1 MSTDSES
8 SQQVPS
14 EHLAEGTDHGH
25 AGGHGPKVG
34 MGALALGALG
44 IVYGDIGTS
53 PLYAFR
59 EAFEHQHLDAADPVN
74 ALGVVSIAFW
84 ALIIIISIKY
94 LTFMMRADNHGEG
107 GILALTAMIMPKG
120 VGSRKISFAVALG
133 IFGTAL
139 LYGDGLITPA
149 ISVLSAVEGAKE
161 ATSALDSYIIPI
173 AVAILAALFL
183 VQKRGTGGIGRVFG
197 PIMVLWFATLAALGL
212 NQVIQRPSVL
222 KAVNPIYAYDFFA
235 ASPMTAF
242 LTLGSIFLVV
252 TGGEALYADMGH
264 FGRRPIQVSWYFF
277 VLPALLLNYFGQAA
291 LILGN
296 PEAVERPF
304 FKLAPEW
311 AIVPLV
317 VLATMATVI
326 ASQALISGA
335 FSLTVQAV
343 QLDYLPRVKI
353 RHTSSDHRGQ
363 VYVPLVN
370 WMLMIGCIGLVLTFQ
385 SSKNLAAAYGI
396 AVTST
401 MAITT
406 MLFYILAV
414 NRWNWSKAKA
424 LAVTVP
430 LLIIDLAFLGAN
442 IPKIPHGG
450 WFPLLIAVGL
460 LVQMMTWRKGRQ
472 LVAARIH
479 RGERPIGE
487 VLDEY
492 AKVARVPGT
501 AVFMFKDL
509 GKAPPALVNNL
520 KHNKV
525 LHKRVVF
532 FTICVDEDPVVD
544 KAHRL
549 EVERMESG
557 FWRVQAHYGFME
569 TPNIQAILRQC
580 AEHDLEFHEMETTF
594 FLSRETVIPKTDNG
608 GMNIWQ
614 EHLFAIMVRNAL
626 SATAYF
632 RLPANRVVELG
643 MQVEI

>member
-25 AGGHGPKVG
+25 SGGHGPKVG

-59 EAFEHQHLDAADPVN
+59 EAFEHHHLDATNEVN

-84 ALIIIISIKY
+84 ALVIIISIKY
-94 LTFMMRADNHGEG
+94 LAIMMRADNHGEG

-120 VGSRKISFAVALG
+120 AGSRKISFAVALG

-264 FGRRPIQVSWYFF
+264 FGRRPIQVSWYCF

-353 RHTSSDHRGQ
+353 SHTSSAHRGQ

-385 SSKNLAAAYGI
+385 TSKNLAAAYGI

-406 MLFYILAV
+406 ILFYILAV
-414 NRWNWSKAKA
+414 NRWNWSKFKA

-450 WFPLLIAVGL
+450 WFPLVIAIGL

-487 VLDEY
+487 VLDEN

-525 LHKRVVF
+525 LHKCTLIVAVETAEVPRVDASERAVVTKVEPGVF
-532 FTICVDEDPVVD
+532 QILLKFGFTEEPNVVE
-544 KAHRL
+544 ALSMINERGL
-549 EVERMESG
+549 E
-557 FWRVQAHYGFME
+557 F
-569 TPNIQAILRQC
+569 
-580 AEHDLEFHEMETTF
+580 DLEDSTF
-594 FLSRETVIPKTDNG
+594 FLGHESIIAGKVP
-608 GMNIWQ
+608 GMHPLL
-614 EHLFAIMVRNAL
+614 EHLFVLLNRGAD
-626 SATAYF
+626 SAGRF
-632 RLPANRVVELG
+632 FNLPNDKIFEVG
-643 MQVEI
+643 SHVEI